1 MSSQIAL
8 WLNEKQGPF
17 KVAPKDIPTPG
28 PGEILVKVHSAALN
42 PVDWIRQATGFRVE
56 EYPVVFGGDV
66 AGTVEALGE
75 GVTTFVKGD
84 KVFHQGTMD
93 NRKAGFQQFTIAP
106 ASITSKARG
115 PTDIPDNISFD
126 QAASLPLCIATAV
139 IPLYSQ
145 PTTGLGYQA
154 PWDGGRAKYSGQPI
168 LVLGGA
174 TSLGQYVIQFA
185 RLSGFSP
192 IITTASLH
200 NSALL
205 KSLGATHVI
214 DRNLPF
220 SALSDEIL
228 GITTSPIDLVYVA
241 MMLPELA
248 QAGYDL
254 LAPGGHVVV
263 AGNTIKTTEGDN
275 KNIVGVFGSFHI
287 PGNLALGAAVAHQLP
302 KLLADGDIVPNA
314 VEVVPGGLNGIA
326 SGLERLKNNLVSAK
340 KLVVRPWET
349 V

>member
-1 MSSQIAL
+1 MSSQTAL
-8 WLNEKQGPF
+8 WLTEKLGSF
-17 KVAPKDIPTPG
+17 KVGPKDIPIPG
-28 PGEILVKVHSAALN
+28 PGEILVKVHSVGLN
-42 PVDWIRQATGFRVE
+42 PVDWKIQATGFWVE
-56 EYPVVFGGDV
+56 NYPAVLGNEA

-75 GVTTFVKGD
+75 GVTAFVKGD

-93 NRKAGFQQFTIAP
+93 NRKATFQQFVVVP
-106 ASITSKARG
+106 ASIVSK
-115 PTDIPDNISFD
+115 IPDNISFD
-126 QAASLPLCIATAV
+126 QAASLPVCVATAV

-145 PTTGLGYQA
+145 PSTGIGYQA

-174 TSLGQYVIQFA
+174 TSVGQYVIQFA

-220 SALSDEIL
+220 SALSDEISRV
-228 GITTSPIDLVYVA
+228 TTAPIQLVYDAVS
-241 MMLPELA
+241 LA
-248 QAGYDL
+248 DTQQAGYDI
-254 LAPGGHVVV
+254 LAPGGYIVLVL
-263 AGNTIKTTEGDN
+263 GSTIKTTEGDN
-275 KNIVGVFGSFHI
+275 KKILGVFGSFHA
-287 PGNLALGAAVAHQLP
+287 PDNVALGEVVAPQLT
-302 KLLADGDIVPNA
+302 KLLADGDIVPNV
-314 VEVVPGGLNGIA
+314 VEVVPGGLHGIV

-340 KLVVRPWET
+340 KLVVRPGDT